1 VFLTIADQMVSANEN
16 ALINTLVTPLAV
28 AGVWVCFAEAATITS
43 FVGTLSSW
51 QQSPDTFAV
60 DRCARCR

>member
-1 VFLTIADQMVSANEN
+1 MLPATEN
-16 ALINTLVTPLAV
+16 ALINALETPVAV
-28 AGVWVCFAEAATITS
+28 AGVWACFAEVATITS

>member
-28 AGVWVCFAEAATITS
+28 AGYGSAS
-43 FVGTLSSW
+43 
-51 QQSPDTFAV
+51 Q
-60 DRCARCR
+60 R

>member
-1 VFLTIADQMVSANEN
+1 MVSATES
-16 ALINTLVTPLAV
+16 ASIKTLETPLPV
-28 AGVWVCFAEAATITS
+28 AGVWVCFAEVATITS
-43 FVGTLSSW
+43 FVGALSSW